1 MRAYI
6 AVVVWLASGRI
17 AQAESLPP
25 VEQPPAEVA
34 FEKGRLL
41 AESGLYERACPAF
54 ELSHRLD
61 PQFGTLFNLAGCYVK
76 IGKIATAWRLY
87 KELSQFD
94 SNQQRRAEAARLVGE
109 LAPRVP
115 RVQVGVRIDQQS
127 PALRVFVGD
136 TEITSLLDVGIPFD
150 PGHYVIS
157 ASSPGYLPFHQR
169 VYVHPKEVASVV
181 VELEIKPAPIPT
193 PVVPERSSRRLAGT
207 ITLASSLGVV
217 AFGLFAAWRWH
228 VNDSNDG
235 SSGRA
240 DVWARMSGTASVIG
254 VFGAVVGGGI
264 LASGSGSSRALRV
277 APAVDSDAASVVFNG
292 TF

>member
-1 MRAYI
+1 
-6 AVVVWLASGRI
+6 
-17 AQAESLPP
+17 
-25 VEQPPAEVA
+25 
-34 FEKGRLL
+34 
-41 AESGLYERACPAF
+41 
-54 ELSHRLD
+54 
-61 PQFGTLFNLAGCYVK
+61 LFNLAGCYVK

-136 TEITSLLDVGIPFD
+136 TEVTSLLGAKLPFD
-150 PGHYVIS
+150 PGHYMIS
-157 ASSPGYLPFHQR
+157 ASSPGYPPFR
-169 VYVHPKEVASVV
+169 RRIYVHPKEGASVI
-181 VELEIKPAPIPT
+181 VELESKPATIPT
-193 PVVPERSSRRLAGT
+193 PVVPERSSRRRAGT

-240 DVWARMSGTASVIG
+240 DVWARMSGTAGVIG

-264 LASGSGSSRALRV
+264 LLSGSGSSRVVRV
-277 APAVDSDAASVVFNG
+277 APAVGSDSASVFVNG